1 MKKCH
6 WLQEVH
12 SCRGETEILA
22 GKITQFNVVISR
34 LLEEP
39 ATGSQTRA
47 NVSMSRYR
55 GQGEGKRSQ
64 QE

>member
-1 MKKCH
+1 MS
-6 WLQEVH
+6 LA
-12 SCRGETEILA
+12 SRGTFMLEGRQRLA